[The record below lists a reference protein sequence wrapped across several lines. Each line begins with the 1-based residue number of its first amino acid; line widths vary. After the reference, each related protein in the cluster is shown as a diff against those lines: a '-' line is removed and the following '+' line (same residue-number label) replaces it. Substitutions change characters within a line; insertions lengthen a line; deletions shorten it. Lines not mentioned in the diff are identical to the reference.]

1 MRDRSGLYMNN
12 PIKPNPR
19 VEVAPIIQVENLH
32 ISFGQLPVIKGLD
45 LEVKKGEVVAII
57 GASGSGKST
66 LLRCL
71 NRLEIFSNGKVII
84 NGTALDSSMKNIGKV
99 RQDIG
104 MVFQQFNLFQHM
116 TVLENVTSGPIHVLK
131 RPKGIVEREA
141 IRLLEK
147 VGLKDKVHEYPK
159 KLSGGQ
165 QQRVAIARS
174 LAMNPKIM
182 LFDEPTSA
190 LDPELVGEVLQVMKQ
205 LATEGMTMMIVT
217 HEISFAR
224 DVADRV
230 IYMHNGRIE
239 EEGKPESILKNPTS
253 ERLRSFLRIIH

>member
-12 PIKPNPR
+12 PINPIPR

-32 ISFGQLPVIKGLD
+32 ISFGHLEVIKGLD
-45 LEVKKGEVVAII
+45 LQVKKGEVVAII

-84 NGTALDSSMKNIGKV
+84 NGTALDGSMKNIGKV

-131 RPKGIVEREA
+131 RPKAIVEKEA